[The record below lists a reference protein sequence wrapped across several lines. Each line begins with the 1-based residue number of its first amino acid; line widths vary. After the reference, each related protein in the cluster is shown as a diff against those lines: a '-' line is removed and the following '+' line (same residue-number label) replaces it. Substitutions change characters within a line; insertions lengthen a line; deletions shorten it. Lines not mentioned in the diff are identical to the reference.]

1 MLCEM
6 SENSSTILHTKR
18 KNNLPV
24 LASRKWIDEKQEWHL
39 DLGVSMGGRYGSGH
53 KWAPLWKFL
62 RSWATWNVPGLQDQ
76 CQRLHW
82 KCCTWLA
89 SHLESRWLDQEDYCM
104 QDIVFFFLCW
114 SRISPI
120 ISSQHV
126 TFIFFRFKSLNFCRQ
141 D

>member
-24 LASRKWIDEKQEWHL
+24 SASRKWIDEKQEWHL
-39 DLGVSMGGRYGSGH
+39 DLCVSMGGRYGSGH

-104 QDIVFFFLCW
+104 QDIVFFF
-114 SRISPI
+114 
-120 ISSQHV
+120 
-126 TFIFFRFKSLNFCRQ
+126 FFFCADLEFPRSYHPSM
-141 D
+141 